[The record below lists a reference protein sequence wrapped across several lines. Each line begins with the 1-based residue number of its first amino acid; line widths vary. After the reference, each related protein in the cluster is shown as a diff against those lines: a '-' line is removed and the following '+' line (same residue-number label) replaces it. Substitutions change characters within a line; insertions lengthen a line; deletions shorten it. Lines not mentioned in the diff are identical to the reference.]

1 MDDKM
6 DANAQR
12 GAQFNNLLKRS
23 AEFEEF
29 TTQMLLKT
37 SYDNSERI
45 RLSKVMCSV
54 SIEHAESLKILIISG
69 NFTSAVGMLRSQY
82 ESLVRGVWVF
92 YSASEKQLER
102 LGSQLNEQN
111 ANIAEKLPML
121 SKMIEELASS
131 SPKNAFDSIIEFKEH
146 QWKPLNSYVH
156 GGLHAIDRHSRGYPI
171 ELLKQVLK
179 SSNGVNGLLAMFTA
193 VMSGDRENVKAVS
206 SSFNDFS
213 DCFISR

>member
-1 MDDKM
+1 MNT
-6 DANAQR
+6 NAQLETHL
-12 GAQFNNLLKRS
+12 NNLLKRS
-23 AEFEEF
+23 AEYEDF
-29 TTQMLLKT
+29 TMQMLNKR

-45 RLSKVMCSV
+45 HLSKVMCSV
-54 SIEHAESLKILIISG
+54 SLEHAESLKILIVSG

-82 ESLVRGVWVF
+82 ESFVRGVWVF

-102 LGSQLNEQN
+102 LCSQLNVQN

-121 SKMIEELASS
+121 SKMIEDLALS
-131 SPKNAFDSIIEFKEH
+131 SPINAFNPIVEFKEH

-193 VMSGDRENVKAVS
+193 VLSGDRDNVKAVS
-206 SSFNDFS
+206 SSFIDFS